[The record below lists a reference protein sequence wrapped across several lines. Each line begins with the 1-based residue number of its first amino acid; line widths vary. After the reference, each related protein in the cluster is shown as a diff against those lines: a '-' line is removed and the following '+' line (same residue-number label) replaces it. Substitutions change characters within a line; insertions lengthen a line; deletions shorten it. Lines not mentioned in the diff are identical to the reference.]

1 MKGSGELNLEHYESV
16 LRDML
21 DPAGLCACDTLILGC
36 TELSVLNEA
45 FPLPQLPV
53 IDAQAVL
60 VEDTVARAEALR
72 A

>member
-1 MKGSGELNLEHYESV
+1 
-16 LRDML
+16 ML

>member
-1 MKGSGELNLEHYESV
+1 MTEEIARRYLKELQEKEI
-16 LRDML
+16 
-21 DPAGLCACDTLILGC
+21 DTLILGC

>member
-1 MKGSGELNLEHYESV
+1 M

-21 DPAGLCACDTLILGC
+21 DPAGPCACDALILGC

-60 VEDTVARAEALR
+60 VDVTVERAKALR
-72 A
+72 S

>member
-1 MKGSGELNLEHYESV
+1 MPLRVRHDDIGSH
-16 LRDML
+16 
-21 DPAGLCACDTLILGC
+21 C